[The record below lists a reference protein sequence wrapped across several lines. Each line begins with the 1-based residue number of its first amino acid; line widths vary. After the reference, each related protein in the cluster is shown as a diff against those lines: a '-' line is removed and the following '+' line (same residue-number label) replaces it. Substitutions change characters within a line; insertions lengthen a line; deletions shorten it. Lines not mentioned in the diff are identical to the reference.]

1 MFINATDVNNSSTI
15 SADIFVYC
23 AMLAGSVN
31 AVCRHDSNKGKVE
44 IGLDLRG
51 EYSHEYY
58 PKLSIDENDMVLGT
72 SAGGHEH
79 GSADYEIFLWQ
90 PGSSTGSAERL
101 VFHTVNDNWPDVYI
115 NLKVVQAPLTRH
127 DKS

>member
-1 MFINATDVNNSSTI
+1 MFFYATDVNNNSTI
-15 SADIFVYC
+15 SADVSVYC

-31 AVCRHDSNKGKVE
+31 AVCRHDSNKGKAE

-58 PKLSIDENDMVLGT
+58 PKLSNDENDMVLGY
-72 SAGGHEH
+72 SAGGHEY

-90 PGSSTGSAERL
+90 PGSSPGSAERL
-101 VFHTVNDNWPDVYI
+101 IFHTGNDN
-115 NLKVVQAPLTRH
+115 
-127 DKS
+127 